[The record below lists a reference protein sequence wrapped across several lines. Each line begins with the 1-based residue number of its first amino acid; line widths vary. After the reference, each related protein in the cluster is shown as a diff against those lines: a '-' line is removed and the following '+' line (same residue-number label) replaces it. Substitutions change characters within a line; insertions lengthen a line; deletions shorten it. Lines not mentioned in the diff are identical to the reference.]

1 MFMLEKSVLCL
12 CYLVIIAMNAITAGP
27 SSTNTAR
34 DNDRLTDLTADIVD
48 VKNIVTDN
56 ESHGEIDNNIDR
68 KKKHRN
74 RTRGVRWWSVTYF
87 NIFSQEI
94 ANRMKRIQSTFSIL
108 MLMLVLLHCD
118 ESQNLETFWKYT
130 MLPQQ

>member
-1 MFMLEKSVLCL
+1 MLEKSVLCL
-12 CYLVIIAMNAITAGP
+12 CYLVMIAMNSITAGP

-87 NIFSQEI
+87 NIFS
-94 ANRMKRIQSTFSIL
+94 
-108 MLMLVLLHCD
+108 
-118 ESQNLETFWKYT
+118 
-130 MLPQQ
+130 